1 MLSTA
6 AMVGVGKAYQNL
18 MVDVVQTNEKLR
30 VRAEKIV
37 AEATGVD
44 RAVAREKI
52 DQAQGSAKTAITM
65 ILADCGAEEARERLA
80 RAGGQV
86 REAIR

>member
-1 MLSTA
+1 M
-6 AMVGVGKAYQNL
+6 
-18 MVDVVQTNEKLR
+18 
-30 VRAEKIV
+30 
-37 AEATGVD
+37 D

-52 DQAQGSAKTAITM
+52 DQAQASAKTAITM